1 MVFETLLIG
10 LLLALL
16 YTEATGTSPGGLV
29 VPGYLALYLDQ
40 PLRIAATLAVAAV
53 SVLVYRLLSRR
64 LILFGR
70 RRFVL
75 MILLGVVLAQAWFLV
90 HPRLFGAPLELRVIG
105 WVIPGLLASNLE
117 RQKPLPTLASLATV
131 AVMTYFVARLV
142 ALI

>member
-10 LLLALL
+10 LLLALV

-40 PLRIAATLAVAAV
+40 PLRVAATLAVAGL

-75 MILLGVVLAQAWFLV
+75 MILLGAVLAQAWFFS
-90 HPRLFGAPLELRVIG
+90 HPRLFGDPLELRVIG

-117 RQKPLPTLASLATV
+117 RQRILPTLASLATV

-142 ALI
+142 SLI